1 MASSP
6 LGAESLRPNTCL
18 PKLKYTHTH
27 THTQA
32 NRLLYFSPQLF
43 CRVPLGFYAD
53 TLSASA
59 VPHRRSRET
68 VCQGPGPSGHTNT
81 HIHTNSCLPSLTVSA
96 PSSWHS
102 PVCARRTP
110 GIALSTLQGAPGTQS
125 VRGLFLKD
133 TNTQT
138 HAKVMSLCSQ
148 SVRNHNPGGNPCIYT
163 QMYPSAHTHICVLQW
178 CHRTDCLSGA
188 GILEDTHSC
197 CPRPI
202 WSSWRP

>member
-1 MASSP
+1 MAGSP
-6 LGAESLRPNTCL
+6 LGAQSLRPNTCL
-18 PKLKYTHTH
+18 SILKYTHTH
-27 THTQA
+27 IYTHTHTSKPTPV
-32 NRLLYFSPQLF
+32 FPPQLF
-43 CRVPLGFYAD
+43 CNVPLGFYAD

-59 VPHRRSRET
+59 VTHRCSRET

-110 GIALSTLQGAPGTQS
+110 GIALGTLQGAPGTQS

-138 HAKVMSLCSQ
+138 CQGDVIM
-148 SVRNHNPGGNPCIYT
+148 
-163 QMYPSAHTHICVLQW
+163 
-178 CHRTDCLSGA
+178 
-188 GILEDTHSC
+188 
-197 CPRPI
+197 
-202 WSSWRP
+202 